1 MLWDAISNTQKRASL
16 DNETLKSVLKKRSAL
31 FFNQVFDI
39 LLLNNCS
46 TIKLFLKLGIV
57 NIYDMSIKKKIQWK
71 NGVTVLVYASAGS

>member
-16 DNETLKSVLKKRSAL
+16 DNETLRSVLKKRTAV

-39 LLLNNCS
+39 LLLNNCY

-57 NIYDMSIKKKIQWK
+57 NIYDMSIKKKIQ
-71 NGVTVLVYASAGS
+71 